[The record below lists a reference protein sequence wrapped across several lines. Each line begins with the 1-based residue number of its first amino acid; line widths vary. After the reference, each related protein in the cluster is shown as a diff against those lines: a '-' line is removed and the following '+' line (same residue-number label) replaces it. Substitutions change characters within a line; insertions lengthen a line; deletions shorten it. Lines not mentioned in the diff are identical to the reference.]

1 MAIREEIPGNY
12 EPISKLPDNETLS
25 LWERAAEG
33 RVKERGFAI
42 VPIQALTPTLS
53 QRERENHCMII
64 SRSLVL
70 R

>member
-1 MAIREEIPGNY
+1 MNLV
-12 EPISKLPDNETLS
+12 SKLPDNETLS
-25 LWERAAEG
+25 LWERVAEG
-33 RVKERGFAI
+33 RVRERGVAI
-42 VPIQALTPTLS
+42 VLIRALTPTLS